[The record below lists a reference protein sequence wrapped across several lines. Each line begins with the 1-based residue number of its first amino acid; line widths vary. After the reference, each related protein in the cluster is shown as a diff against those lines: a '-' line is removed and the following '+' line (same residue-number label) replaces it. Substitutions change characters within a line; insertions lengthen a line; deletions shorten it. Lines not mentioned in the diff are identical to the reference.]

1 MATYARYY
9 EDDSAD
15 VEYTNYVDIRVTSIR
30 HTIERDLEIH
40 MGNSGA
46 NTYRDD
52 KRYTQ
57 TWTVTGIVTRQGQ
70 DCLRG
75 WAVATFDSDT
85 ALRVYDEYSASYY
98 TDYTSIKM
106 KSFTASP
113 TDSTGSQYE
122 VTLVVIK

>member
-15 VEYTNYVDIRVTSIR
+15 VEYTNYVDIKTTDIT
-30 HTIERDLEIH
+30 HKIDRDVEVVQ
-40 MGNSGA
+40 GNAGG

-57 TWTVTGIVTRQGQ
+57 TWNITGIVTRQGQ

-75 WAVATFDSDT
+75 WATNTFDGDT
-85 ALRVYDEYSASYY
+85 TLRVYDEYSNPYY
-98 TDYTSIKM
+98 TNYTTVKM
-106 KSFTASP
+106 KSFSATP
-113 TDSTGSQYE
+113 TDTTGSHYK
-122 VTLVVIK
+122 VTLVIVK

>member
-1 MATYARYY
+1 MATYVRYY

-15 VEYTNYVDIRVTSIR
+15 VEYTNYVDIKVTDIQHS
-30 HTIERDLEIH
+30 IERDLEVK

-57 TWTVTGIVTRQGQ
+57 TWRVSGVVTRQGQ

-75 WAVATFDSDT
+75 WATNTFDGDT
-85 ALRVYDEYSASYY
+85 TLRVYDEYSNPYY
-98 TDYTSIKM
+98 TNYTSVKLKSFSSSPVDYT
-106 KSFTASP
+106 
-113 TDSTGSQYE
+113 GSKYN
-122 VTLVVIK
+122 VTLVVVK